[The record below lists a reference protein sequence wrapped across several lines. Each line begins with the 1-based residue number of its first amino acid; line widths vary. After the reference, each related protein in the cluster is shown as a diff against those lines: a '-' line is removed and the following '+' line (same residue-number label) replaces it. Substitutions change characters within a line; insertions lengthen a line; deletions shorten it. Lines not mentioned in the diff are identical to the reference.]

1 MLTGSV
7 EISQTKCVCSQDK
20 LRLAWIENL
29 GLYQLEIS
37 IRRQRSCGCRAKMLV
52 CLQDLSLRAAR
63 NNSKKLDLSLEC
75 MLLASLESAGTDLI
89 LAHMVV

>member
-1 MLTGSV
+1 MLTGRV

-52 CLQDLSLRAAR
+52 CLQDVSSCR
-63 NNSKKLDLSLEC
+63 KKQQQETG
-75 MLLASLESAGTDLI
+75 LESGVHA
-89 LAHMVV
+89 ACKS